1 MRTSLPVHHLSFFR
15 LLPKMAST
23 PVFQVITPND
33 QEQQPHYPTRS
44 IFLAGPTEIP
54 WRPGFLASL
63 KQRLTAPTNITVFD
77 PFQPRW
83 DSTWKEDVDKDPR
96 FAAQV
101 DWELA
106 AQDKATAV
114 AVFFHADSKA
124 PVSLLELGLCAR
136 SGKAVVGC
144 EPGYWKRGN
153 VQAVCRRYGVPLADS
168 MDGLVD
174 LAAEKLRES
183 KA

>member
-1 MRTSLPVHHLSFFR
+1 
-15 LLPKMAST
+15 MAST
-23 PVFQVITPND
+23 SLFQVITPND
-33 QEQQPHYPTRS
+33 PEQQPHYPTRS
-44 IFLAGPTEIP
+44 IFLAGPTEIS
-54 WRPGFLASL
+54 WRAGFIAALR
-63 KQRLTAPTNITVFD
+63 QRLTSTNITVFD

-83 DSTWKEDVDKDPR
+83 DGTWREDVDKDPR

-106 AQDKATAV
+106 AQDTAATI

-153 VQAVCRRYGVPLADS
+153 VQAVCHRYGVPLADS
-168 MDGLVD
+168 LDGLVD
-174 LAAEKLRES
+174 LAAKKLRES

>member
-1 MRTSLPVHHLSFFR
+1 MRLPLPTYHLQFSRPFCI
-15 LLPKMAST
+15 MASS

-33 QEQQPHYPTRS
+33 LEQQPLYPTRS

-54 WRPGFLASL
+54 WRAGFIAALR
-63 KQRLTAPTNITVFD
+63 QRLTATNTTIFD
-77 PFQPRW
+77 PFQPKW
-83 DSTWKEDVDKDPR
+83 DSTWKEDVDRDPR

-101 DWELA
+101 AWELT
-106 AQDKATAV
+106 AQDRATAV

-153 VQAVCRRYGVPLADS
+153 VQAVCRRYGLPLADS
-168 MDGLVD
+168 LNGLAD
-174 LAAEKLRES
+174 MAAQKLRES

>member
-1 MRTSLPVHHLSFFR
+1 MRVSLATHR
-15 LLPKMAST
+15 LPLLRPLPRMAST
-23 PVFQVITPND
+23 PPQLQVITPND
-33 QEQQPHYPTRS
+33 PDQQPHYPTRS
-44 IFLAGPTEIP
+44 LFLAGPTEIP
-54 WRPGFLASL
+54 WRAGFIAALGRRLAAS
-63 KQRLTAPTNITVFD
+63 ATVFD
-77 PFQPRW
+77 PFQPSW
-83 DSTWKEDVDKDPR
+83 DGTWRKDADADPR

-101 DWELA
+101 EWELA
-106 AQDKATAV
+106 RQDSATAV
-114 AVFFHADSKA
+114 AVFFHAESKA

-168 MDGLVD
+168 LDGLVG

-183 KA
+183 RA

>member
-1 MRTSLPVHHLSFFR
+1 MRISLPIHR
-15 LLPKMAST
+15 LPISRPLHRMAST

-54 WRPGFLASL
+54 WRAGFIAALR
-63 KQRLTAPTNITVFD
+63 QRLTATSATIFD
-77 PFQPRW
+77 PFQPNW
-83 DSTWKEDVDKDPR
+83 DSTWREDVDEDPR

-101 DWELA
+101 GWELA
-106 AQDKATAV
+106 AQDRATAL

-168 MDGLVD
+168 LDGLAD
-174 LAAEKLRES
+174 LAAEKLRGS

>member
-1 MRTSLPVHHLSFFR
+1 
-15 LLPKMAST
+15 MAST

-33 QEQQPHYPTRS
+33 SEQQPSYPTRS
-44 IFLAGPTEIP
+44 VFLAGPTEIA
-54 WRPGFLASL
+54 WREGFIAAL
-63 KQRLTAPTNITVFD
+63 KQRITTTSLTIFD
-77 PFQPRW
+77 PFQPKW
-83 DSTWKEDVDKDPR
+83 DSTWKEDVDVDPR
-96 FAAQV
+96 FKAQV
-101 DWELA
+101 EWELGS
-106 AQDKATAV
+106 QDRATVV
-114 AVFFHADSKA
+114 AVFFHGDSKA

-168 MDGLVD
+168 LGGLVAI
-174 LAAEKLRES
+174 AAEKLKES

>member
-1 MRTSLPVHHLSFFR
+1 
-15 LLPKMAST
+15 MAST
-23 PVFQVITPND
+23 SIFQIITPSD
-33 QEQQPHYPTRS
+33 PEQQPIYPTRS
-44 IFLAGPTEIP
+44 IFLAGPTEIS
-54 WRPGFLASL
+54 WREDFIAALR
-63 KQRLTAPTNITVFD
+63 QRLTATSLTIFD

-83 DSTWKEDVDKDPR
+83 DSTWREDVDEDPR

-101 DWELA
+101 GWELA
-106 AQDKATAV
+106 AQDRATAV
-114 AVFFHADSKA
+114 AVFFHADSRA

-168 MDGLVD
+168 LGGLAD
-174 LAAEKLRES
+174 IAAEKLRGS

>member
-1 MRTSLPVHHLSFFR
+1 
-15 LLPKMAST
+15 MAST
-23 PVFQVITPND
+23 PDVQVITPND
-33 QEQQPHYPTRS
+33 ADQLPRYPTRS

-54 WRPGFLASL
+54 WRPGFIFALR
-63 KQRLTAPTNITVFD
+63 QRLTTTSTTIFD

-83 DSTWKEDVDKDPR
+83 DSTWKEDVDRDPR

-101 DWELA
+101 DWELT

-168 MDGLVD
+168 LDGLAD
-174 LAAEKLRES
+174 MAAEKLGRS

>member
-1 MRTSLPVHHLSFFR
+1 
-15 LLPKMAST
+15 MAST
-23 PVFQVITPND
+23 PDVQVITPND
-33 QEQQPHYPTRS
+33 VDQQPRYPTRS
-44 IFLAGPTEIP
+44 IFLAGPTEIL
-54 WRPGFLASL
+54 WRAGFIFALR
-63 KQRLTAPTNITVFD
+63 QRLPATNTTIFD

-83 DSTWKEDVDKDPR
+83 DSTWKEDVDRDPR

-101 DWELA
+101 DWELT

-114 AVFFHADSKA
+114 AVFFHGDSKA

-168 MDGLVD
+168 LDGLAD
-174 LAAEKLRES
+174 MAAEKLRES
-183 KA
+183 RA